1 MKIPAY
7 SDTELGSYSQSEDER
22 GSFVSEIA
30 EPLDVLTD
38 ALKEAEQT
46 DAETEETQSNELDLD
61 PEHAEEL
68 VNQYLRP
75 STIFPTFLFRDVKP
89 KRCNFLPQNL
99 GGNKYY
105 KVKCTIKNYSKKTSD
120 RRWFY
125 LRTSSKAGLNGIR
138 KVGTCKGSW
147 QCTNTSCSF
156 LKTEKKPNTWH
167 FDYRGGSRAC
177 YSCGTYAQQIPCG
190 ARKLVQMAYG
200 CEYAEVYHIGKHNCT
215 LQPELMSDI
224 DYTSRW
230 VQRYP
235 GISYKEL
242 KSAVIQHLLDTGNP
256 EEAEKA
262 AYRITTQAYRKV
274 KRDMAVDTPEQH
286 VETQSLEAVAELK
299 KGSDL
304 IDPLH
309 IYKINSKAMNNQ
321 PDFVMKSSSKILKV
335 ALQMDQDGE
344 ENPLQQEDAF
354 FDGCHSRCTGF
365 ISLGLWVQHPS
376 MRCVIRL
383 ASMEVRSEATEDI
396 AIFFKLI
403 NEMLQIV
410 GKKEKGYKFNPR
422 YILCDEAG
430 GNIRGIKEALGL
442 EFAATRVVTCQ
453 WHFMNKVNERIQKIG
468 EDFQEEFVTSAGQLC
483 RVQSVAEFELLF
495 SRMREIVAKFPE
507 FGTSLDW
514 YYARRFHLFPAFRDG
529 LHSGLNL
536 AEVGNAQWKPKHKM
550 SLVAAAKDDITT
562 MLQQESDLKRFGEG
576 STFKR
581 GKVLTDTQRA
591 TKEKRQQMEMARS
604 FAQVLQNQEALQMQI
619 ESEENPDFS
628 YPEKKLDTNLLRK
641 QKE

>member
-1 MKIPAY
+1 MSEPPMKRKDPPESIIDLTTSPMKKRSQKSQLNLDEFIDLTESPMKIPAY

-30 EPLDVLTD
+30 EPLDVLMD
-38 ALKEAEQT
+38 ALKEAEER

-68 VNQYLRP
+68 VSQYLRP
-75 STIFPTFLFRDVKP
+75 STIFPTFLFRNVKP
-89 KRCNFLPQNL
+89 KMCNFLPQNL
-99 GGNKYY
+99 DGNKYY

-125 LRTSSKAGLNGIR
+125 LRTSSKAGLNGIC

-156 LKTEKKPNTWH
+156 LKTKNKPNTWH

-200 CEYAEVYHIGKHNCT
+200 CKHAEVYHTGKHNCT

-274 KRDMAVDTPEQH
+274 KRDMAVDTPQQH

-309 IYKINSKAMNNQ
+309 IYRINSKAMNNQ

-376 MRCVIRL
+376 MRRVIRL
-383 ASMEVRSEATEDI
+383 ASMEVRSEAT
-396 AIFFKLI
+396 K
-403 NEMLQIV
+403 
-410 GKKEKGYKFNPR
+410 
-422 YILCDEAG
+422 
-430 GNIRGIKEALGL
+430 
-442 EFAATRVVTCQ
+442 T
-453 WHFMNKVNERIQKIG
+453 
-468 EDFQEEFVTSAGQLC
+468 
-483 RVQSVAEFELLF
+483 
-495 SRMREIVAKFPE
+495 
-507 FGTSLDW
+507 
-514 YYARRFHLFPAFRDG
+514 
-529 LHSGLNL
+529 
-536 AEVGNAQWKPKHKM
+536 
-550 SLVAAAKDDITT
+550 
-562 MLQQESDLKRFGEG
+562 
-576 STFKR
+576 
-581 GKVLTDTQRA
+581 
-591 TKEKRQQMEMARS
+591 
-604 FAQVLQNQEALQMQI
+604 
-619 ESEENPDFS
+619 
-628 YPEKKLDTNLLRK
+628 
-641 QKE
+641 